1 MPIAVRLAVKAGM
14 AVLKKTNVRWYNAI
28 RAQLGKGRTAFVN
41 WWNNSVPA
49 SVKNTLYA
57 VTGGLSGNAL
67 YDALLWVFGF

>member
-41 WWNNSVPA
+41 WWNNSVPKPIKTIVLGA
-49 SVKNTLYA
+49 
-57 VTGGLSGNAL
+57 TGGVGINAL